1 MLKSNTF
8 KSLIGIS
15 ALVAL
20 LSLTACASR
29 EASTASAQERPEIGV
44 VLSDVGLGDQSYSDA
59 AFRGL
64 VKARDEEGI
73 LFDYREMAQTGT
85 YNEAFKQ
92 LVEGD
97 NDLII
102 GLGYMV
108 KESLETIAEAN
119 PDQQFL
125 IVDDTSELPNVAS
138 ITFKEEEGSYMA
150 GVVAGLSTKSG
161 HVGFLGGV
169 ESDLLKKFQAGY
181 EQGVK
186 AANPEAD
193 VKAVYAGD
201 FGKSDLGASI
211 AASMIQ
217 DDDIDVVYT
226 AAGLTGVGALQEA
239 QKQGKYAIGV
249 DSDQFFIAEKA
260 VITSMIKNV
269 DNAIF
274 SAVQTFNENDGKF
287 PQKDMVFGLKE
298 EGVGLAP
305 IRVVELTSEQQS
317 QIDKLT
323 QDLISGNITIQ
334 LP

>member
-1 MLKSNTF
+1 MVKSNKA

-20 LSLTACASR
+20 LSLTACTSR
-29 EASTASAQERPEIGV
+29 EASTASAQERPEVGV

-64 VKARDEEGI
+64 AKARDEEGI
-73 LFDYREMAQTGT
+73 LFDYREIAQTET
-85 YNEAFKQ
+85 YDEAFKQ

-108 KESLETIAEAN
+108 KDSLETIAKAN

-125 IVDDTSELPNVAS
+125 IVDDSSELPNVAS

-186 AANPEAD
+186 AANPQAD

-201 FGKSDLGASI
+201 FGNSDLGASI
-211 AASMIQ
+211 ATSMMQ
-217 DDDIDVVYT
+217 EDDIDVIYT

-249 DSDQFFIAEKA
+249 DADQFFIAEKA
-260 VITSMIKNV
+260 VVTSMIKNV

-323 QDLISGNITIQ
+323 QDLISGTITIQ